1 MFNDYALLK
10 PIKGKKLIIMFNFGK
25 EESLQKE
32 QEEREHLL
40 SLTEKELMVEAILEL
55 KKINSKC
62 DKIARKIV
70 VHS

>member
-1 MFNDYALLK
+1 
-10 PIKGKKLIIMFNFGK
+10 MFNFGK